1 MKHYHENDFEN
12 EFLLRLYVYTN
23 PSKNQPVHEFLRLE
37 SQWEEVSYVPNW
49 DISDKISRLLSFL
62 RLPYSSDMTRWGT
75 AARVNESARKGTR
88 GIIERFMKW
97 VYEKKLKLPR
107 TSIDGEDLY
116 EEALRKDIAAW
127 KNERKML
134 TLLLLLSEAAIM
146 CLIEVG
152 FNILQDYST
161 HGSGFVDWAL
171 GWLKFALIFFGV
183 NWLLSFFIGIPELS
197 NIIRNSVV
205 TFWDNFVIRHA
216 PKDIAY
222 NKDTLKEKYLSK
234 N

>member
-1 MKHYHENDFEN
+1 
-12 EFLLRLYVYTN
+12 
-23 PSKNQPVHEFLRLE
+23 
-37 SQWEEVSYVPNW
+37 
-49 DISDKISRLLSFL
+49 
-62 RLPYSSDMTRWGT
+62 MTRWGT

-127 KNERKML
+127 KNERKMRFYV